1 MKSQLLTY
9 NKSIRKLLNDPINL
23 KFPCFYISLEGRERD
38 RDRYIYRERDRQI
51 DRERERERERERRER
66 ERDMLLIAFLV

>member
-38 RDRYIYRERDRQI
+38 MIDRYRERDRQI
-51 DRERERERERERRER
+51 ERERERERGER